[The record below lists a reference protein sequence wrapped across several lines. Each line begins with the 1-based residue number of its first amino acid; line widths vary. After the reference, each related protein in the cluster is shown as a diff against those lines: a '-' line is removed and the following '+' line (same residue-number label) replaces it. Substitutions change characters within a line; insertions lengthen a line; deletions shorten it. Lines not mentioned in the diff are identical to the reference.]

1 MKIKKTLHFIRLILF
16 IIVIVCLVHVSR
28 AYYLSVSHKNQ
39 LKNLS
44 LLLKEGDSVEHN
56 LPASDSSGAFSHESD
71 SDDYVFTESSDYSS
85 SPYETSPQIELPE
98 SSEPKSKVM
107 RDNFANLYDINNDF
121 VGWLNIPGTVI
132 DYPVMQCDDNEYYLN
147 HDFYGKKDRYGCL
160 FVKDYADIDTPDT
173 NFIIYG
179 HNMNDGSM
187 FGELDNYSQK
197 SYYTK
202 HPTLSF
208 DTLYEN
214 RSYEIIS
221 VFLSKV
227 YDNDESAFKYYEF
240 YNADTEEEFLNFYD
254 NIMSMSIYDTGV
266 TAEYG
271 DTFITLST
279 CAYHEE
285 DGRLVVVAKRIS

>member
-1 MKIKKTLHFIRLILF
+1 MKIKKILHFIRIILF
-16 IIVIVCLVHVSR
+16 IIIIVCLANVSR
-28 AYYLSVSHKNQ
+28 AYYLSVNHKNQ
-39 LKNLS
+39 QKNLR
-44 LLLKEGDSVEHN
+44 LLLKEGSTVENNITESVSSEFN
-56 LPASDSSGAFSHESD
+56 LPEYVLSESV
-71 SDDYVFTESSDYSS
+71 SPESS
-85 SPYETSPQIELPE
+85 SPE
-98 SSEPKSKVM
+98 SDYDYMEDVDNQSVAVPKVM
-107 RDNFANLYDINNDF
+107 RDNFTTLYDINNDF

-132 DYPVMQCDDNEYYLN
+132 DYPVMCRNGNEYYLN

-160 FVKDYADIDTPDT
+160 FVKDYADIDTPGT

-179 HNMNDGSM
+179 HNMNDGAM
-187 FGELDNYSQK
+187 FGSLDNYSRE
-197 SYYTK
+197 SYYTE

-214 RSYEIIS
+214 RRYEIIS

-240 YNADTEEEFLNFYD
+240 YNADTEEEFMDFYD
-254 NIMSMSIYDTGV
+254 NIMSMSIYATGV

-271 DTFITLST
+271 DTFVTLST

-285 DGRLVVVAKRIS
+285 DGRLVIVAKRIS